1 MPKPNCEELS
11 NSASAKTSYFFL
23 FFLLFIFFFLFSS
36 CYFFL
41 SLFSFLFFLFSFFLL
56 TRIPNLRYL
65 IFEKRQKRP
74 RKRFKRERLE
84 VPFHTEARTN
94 HPAGIA
100 AEVVADLYLATY
112 AEVLAA
118 EVLAYVVPK
127 LWLCGEDGVLW
138 SEGYVAVL
146 VKLQVAILVLERTVG
161 LPPVISE
168 TAKVQTL

>member
-1 MPKPNCEELS
+1 MPTPNCEELS
-11 NSASAKTSYFFL
+11 NSASAKPSYFFL
-23 FFLLFIFFFLFSS
+23 FFLLFIFFFIFSS

-41 SLFSFLFFLFSFFLL
+41 SFFSFLFFLFSFFLL

-65 IFEKRQKRP
+65 TFEKHQKRP
-74 RKRFKRERLE
+74 QKRFKRERLE

-100 AEVVADLYLATY
+100 AEVVADLYLAAY

-118 EVLAYVVPK
+118 EVLAYVVPE
-127 LWLCGEDGVLW
+127 LWLCGEDGVFG

-146 VKLQVAILVLERTVG
+146 VKLQVAILVFERTVVF
-161 LPPVISE
+161 PPVISE

>member
-1 MPKPNCEELS
+1 MPTPNCEELS
-11 NSASAKTSYFFL
+11 NSASANPSYFFL
-23 FFLLFIFFFLFSS
+23 FFLLFIFFFIFSS

-65 IFEKRQKRP
+65 TFGKRQKCLQ
-74 RKRFKRERLE
+74 KRFKRERLE
-84 VPFHTEARTN
+84 VPFYTEARTN

-100 AEVVADLYLATY
+100 AEVVADFYLATY

-118 EVLAYVVPK
+118 EVLAYVVPE
-127 LWLCGEDGVLW
+127 LWLCGEDGMLR
-138 SEGYVAVL
+138 SEGYIAVL
-146 VKLQVAILVLERTVG
+146 VELQVAILVLERTVG

-168 TAKVQTL
+168 AAKVQTL